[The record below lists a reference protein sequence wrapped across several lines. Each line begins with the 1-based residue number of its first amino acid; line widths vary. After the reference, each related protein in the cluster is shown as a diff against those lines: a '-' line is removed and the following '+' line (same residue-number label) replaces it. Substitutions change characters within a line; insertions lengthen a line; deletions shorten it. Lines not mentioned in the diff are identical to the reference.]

1 MDIAGKIAHELNIRP
16 QQAVAA
22 VRLLEEG
29 NTVPFIARYRKEATG
44 SLDDGQ
50 LRQLEERLDYLN
62 SLEKRKQEVRG
73 LLSARDLLNG
83 ELEAALVQAET
94 LVEVEDLYRPFRPRR
109 VTRAMAAREKG
120 LEPLADLMITLEQG
134 NREETLRQFVDPEK
148 GVQDSQEALQ
158 GAMDIL
164 AERFTDDAALRRWA
178 RDRIREKGFV
188 MSDCREKSGQRTPY
202 EMYYQYTERISRIAP
217 HRVLALNRG
226 EKEEVLSVRLE
237 MPDLEIMENLLRKN
251 VKKKVLFLP
260 EIKKAV
266 YDGYRR
272 LLAPALEREI
282 RGELTEAAE
291 ENAIRVFAA
300 NLRNLLLQPPVRDR
314 VVLGYDPAF
323 RTGCKLACVDDA
335 GAVLET
341 GVIYPTK
348 PQNRTAESA
357 RTIREMVARWKVDV
371 ISLGNGTACRE
382 SEEFLQTVL
391 PELDRPVAYTVTNE
405 AGASVYSASKAGA
418 EEFPDLDVTLR
429 SAVSIARRLIDP
441 LAELVKI
448 EPKAIGVGQYQH
460 DVNQKRLGETLD
472 RVVEDCV
479 NGVGVDLNT
488 ASVALLRHVAGIPER
503 IAASIVE
510 HRRESGRF
518 RSRRELK
525 KVKGLGPKTFEQ
537 AAGFLRIPGGEDL
550 LDNTAVHP
558 ESYSAA
564 EKLLKITGFPLPP
577 DWQKLPLEDT
587 AREIGIGVP
596 TLRDILQELA
606 RPGRDPREELPPPVF
621 RSGIMEL
628 KDLKPGMRLTGVVRN
643 VVDFGAFVDIGV
655 HQDGLVHVSRLS
667 GRFVKNPLEVVRVG
681 DQVEVRVLDVDLE
694 RQRISLSMVEEMEH
708 D

>member
-1 MDIAGKIAHELNIRP
+1 LDIAGKIAQELNIRP
-16 QQAVAA
+16 QQAAAA
-22 VRLLEEG
+22 VQLLEEG
-29 NTVPFIARYRKEATG
+29 NTVPFIARYRKEVTG

-50 LRQLEERLDYLN
+50 LRQLEDRLNYLN

-73 LLSARDLLNG
+73 LLASRDLLSG
-83 ELEAALVQAET
+83 ELEAFLLRAET

-120 LEPLADLMITLEQG
+120 LDPLADLMLTLEKG
-134 NREETLRQFVDPEK
+134 NREEILTRFVDPEK
-148 GVQDSQEALQ
+148 GVEDRQEALQ

-164 AERFTDDAALRRWA
+164 AERFTDDASLRRWA
-178 RDRIREKGFV
+178 RDRIREQGFV
-188 MSDCREKSGQRTPY
+188 VSDCRDQSGQRTPY
-202 EMYYQYTERISRIAP
+202 EMYYQFTERISRIAP

-226 EKEEVLSVRLE
+226 EKEEILSVRLE
-237 MPDLEIMENLLRKN
+237 MPDLEIMENMLRRN

-260 EIKKAV
+260 EIKKSV

-282 RGELTEAAE
+282 RGELTGEAE

-300 NLRNLLLQPPVRDR
+300 NLRKLLLQPPVRDR
-314 VVLGYDPAF
+314 VVLGFDPAF

-335 GAVLET
+335 GSVLET

-357 RTIREMVARWKVDV
+357 RTIREMVSRWQVDV

-391 PELDRPVAYTVTNE
+391 PDLDRPVAYTVTNE
-405 AGASVYSASKAGA
+405 AGASVYSASRAGA
-418 EEFPDLDVTLR
+418 EEFPELDVTLR

-479 NGVGVDLNT
+479 NAVGVDLNT

-558 ESYSAA
+558 ESYPAA
-564 EKLLKITGFPLPP
+564 EKLLKITGFPLAP
-577 DWQKLPLEDT
+577 DWQKLSLEET
-587 AREIGIGVP
+587 AREIGVGVP

-621 RSGIMEL
+621 RSGVMDL
-628 KDLKPGMRLTGVVRN
+628 KDLKPGMILAGVVRN

-667 GRFVKNPLEVVRVG
+667 GRYVKNPLDVISVG
-681 DQVEVRVLDVDLE
+681 DQVEVRVLEVDLE
-694 RQRISLSMVEEMEH
+694 RQRISLSMAEENEN

>member
-1 MDIAGKIAHELNIRP
+1 MDIAGKIARELNIRP

-22 VRLLEEG
+22 VQLLEEG
-29 NTVPFIARYRKEATG
+29 NTVPFIARYRKEVTG

-120 LEPLADLMITLEQG
+120 LEPLADLMLTLEQG
-134 NREETLRQFVDPEK
+134 NREETLRQFMDPEK

-178 RDRIREKGFV
+178 RNRIREKGFV
-188 MSDCREKSGQRTPY
+188 VSDCREKSGQRTPY

-226 EKEEVLSVRLE
+226 EKEDVLSVRLE
-237 MPDLEIMENLLRKN
+237 MPDLEIMENVLRKN

-348 PQNRTAESA
+348 PQSRTAESA

-391 PELDRPVAYTVTNE
+391 PELNRPVAYTVTNE

-510 HRRESGRF
+510 HRQESGRF

-558 ESYSAA
+558 ESYAAA

-577 DWQKLPLEDT
+577 DWQKLSLEDT
-587 AREIGIGVP
+587 AREIGVGVP

>member
-488 ASVALLRHVAGIPER
+488 ASVALLRYVAGIPER